1 MGCLLLS
8 IYMSLLLADCLLE
21 LPGTLLREA
30 QQGSQVEGDGGAV
43 VRGLKMCRCLKA
55 LNSATWPF
63 YTYIVFVY
71 MIAVG
76 SRSPG
81 KKPYEKNSNIACN
94 APQPQPPSSCA

>member
-21 LPGTLLREA
+21 LPGALLREA
-30 QQGSQVEGDGGAV
+30 QQGSEVEGDGGAV

-76 SRSPG
+76 SRSPE
-81 KKPYEKNSNIACN
+81 KKLL
-94 APQPQPPSSCA
+94 